1 MTNVWEE
8 IDWDEYFL
16 GMAEYASRK
25 SKDPSTK
32 VGAVIVRP
40 DKTVCSVGF
49 NGFHRK
55 MRDDPALYADRETK
69 LKRTIHG
76 EVNAMLFSR
85 EPLDG
90 YTLYTWPFE
99 PCSNCT
105 LQVIQSGIVR
115 VVTKEPTSEQ
125 YTRWKASFIEA
136 RAMFAEAGVEL
147 VYL

>member
-1 MTNVWEE
+1 MSDIWEE

-16 GMAEYASRK
+16 GMAEYASKK

-49 NGFHRK
+49 NGFPRK
-55 MRDDPALYADRETK
+55 MRDDPALYANRETK

-76 EVNAMLFSR
+76 EVNAMNFSR

-105 LQVIQSGIVR
+105 LQVIQRGIIR
-115 VVTKEPTSEQ
+115 VVTKEPTPEQ
-125 YTRWKASFIEA
+125 YKRWEASFIEA
-136 RAMFAEAGVEL
+136 RAMFVEAGVEL
-147 VYL
+147 VYV